1 MKHCHVSFSIHMFHA
16 KPSISHFHLLKTL
29 DVLMFAKHISLGR
42 LAGNL
47 DVIGTDEDNVD
58 ANEKSGKLSLS
69 KKVLIKLIAEQFTRK
84 PSQVTLFKKMP
95 LFPTER
101 MLWDTNLLPPSTF
114 HHEHVLA
121 LPKLS
126 LQYLTLHDYL
136 LRNYNL
142 FSYESAHTIREDLED
157 SVEFTSQT
165 PTALPIGGFNLTEV
179 SREKVGE
186 SCPSFMRSEIEI
198 NIRSLDA
205 ATRAQ

>member
-1 MKHCHVSFSIHMFHA
+1 MFHA

-29 DVLMFAKHISLGR
+29 DVLIRELGR
-42 LAGNL
+42 HRHRRRQCRCEREEREAITL
-47 DVIGTDEDNVD
+47 
-58 ANEKSGKLSLS
+58 